1 MVTKELFYNKA
12 VYVEG
17 YAQRIAGMYENA
29 KSNGTYRGHFS
40 DKNFFIQNIL
50 KTSYDLSQNAQIKTE
65 N

>member
-29 KSNGTYRGHFS
+29 KAMVRIGAFS
-40 DKNFFIQNIL
+40 DKNSFHTKI
-50 KTSYDLSQNAQIKTE
+50 Y
-65 N
+65 